1 MSIEITSNLDDYSL
15 FQPNFNFTC
24 SYFGC
29 LGKIKSPLGP
39 DLFFTVSIQ
48 LLFGNFLS
56 AQGCEH
62 NIELDREFIFPFQ
75 FNSLL
80 GRGGFASVFRGS
92 FHRRDAAFKLIKV
105 RDSDL
110 SLTDDVREFSWKCK
124 GLVIRF

>member
-29 LGKIKSPLGP
+29 LGKIKRL

-48 LLFGNFLS
+48 VLSGNFLS

-80 GRGGFASVFRGS
+80 GRGGFAPVFRGS

-105 RDSDL
+105 SYSDL
-110 SLTDDVREFSWKCK
+110 PLVKDVKKFHWEHK
-124 GLVIRF
+124 GVVFRII

>member
-1 MSIEITSNLDDYSL
+1 MLFDD
-15 FQPNFNFTC
+15 
-24 SYFGC
+24 
-29 LGKIKSPLGP
+29 
-39 DLFFTVSIQ
+39 
-48 LLFGNFLS
+48 FLS
-56 AQGCEH
+56 AKGCEH
-62 NIELDREFIFPFQ
+62 YIELDREFIFPFQ

-124 GLVIRF
+124 GLVIRFYIPEFFGPVISRITTEKVAMSTTNNVTFIDGIPL